1 MKRYALYVFDL
12 DGTLY
17 RGSEPVPH
25 AVDVVRTLVREGAR
39 VRYLTNNSG
48 VTPEATTAKLAAMG
62 FPVAPGEVYTTAMAA
77 GHFCARHGIREAFV
91 VGEPGL
97 VSVLR
102 SEGVEVVNATEA
114 GSVGPFEGAMAP
126 VTIVGICRTFTY
138 ALLDAALQQIR
149 GGSRFIATN
158 ADVTYPMEGGRVQPG
173 AGSLVA
179 AVRAC
184 TNVQPQILGKPN
196 PYLVEWIL
204 RDAGL
209 SPRDALMVGDRID
222 TDINCGIAAGCDTYL
237 VLTGVTEGPPT
248 EQAFGADLRGLL

>member
-1 MKRYALYVFDL
+1 MKRYPLYVFDL

-17 RGSEPVPH
+17 RGAEAVPH
-25 AVDVVRTLVREGAR
+25 AADVVRRLKEEGAGI
-39 VRYLTNNSG
+39 RYLTNNSG
-48 VTPEATTAKLAAMG
+48 AAPGATAAKLEAMG
-62 FPVAPGEVYTTAMAA
+62 FPVAVEEIYTTAMAA
-77 GHFCARHGIREAFV
+77 ADYCARHGVREAFV

-97 VSVLR
+97 LDVLR
-102 SEGVEVVNATEA
+102 EKGVHVVNATPE
-114 GSVGPFEGAMAP
+114 GRVGPFEGAVAP

-138 ALLDAALQQIR
+138 ALLDSALQQIR
-149 GGSRFIATN
+149 GGSRFLATN

-184 TNVQPQILGKPN
+184 TNAQPQILGKPN

-209 SPRDALMVGDRID
+209 APSDALVVGDRID

-248 EQAFGADLRGLL
+248 GQAYGPDLRGLL